1 MDGAALFIALAG
13 IIPLAIASLYVARTP
28 RQVIN
33 LLTAGNLLA
42 LGIVAALATVFLRN
56 HGPRLLF
63 GNGMFLLDALSVLH
77 LLVCLCVYAVALPSA
92 RIYLH
97 AEIRHG
103 LFTLR
108 QCRIFASLWMLAL
121 GSMLLVILSNN
132 LAIMWAAMEATTLL
146 TAFLIITHAT
156 RESLEAMWK
165 YIMICSVGV
174 ALAFLGVVFITAAAR
189 ALPLAPREMLMWT
202 QMVAHGNLLQAP
214 FVKAGF
220 ILLLVG
226 FGTKAGLAPMHNWLP
241 DAHSQAPAPV
251 SAVFSGFML
260 NAALY
265 CILRYLPIAEI
276 SGGHNGW
283 ASSLL
288 TGFGLTS
295 VGIAA
300 VFILFQKNLKRLLA
314 YSSIEHIGIMSFG
327 LGLGGM
333 GTTAAFFHMLNH
345 ALIKPLAFHV
355 AGRMGTLFR
364 SLDIPGMAGALR
376 TLPLYAATLL
386 VAVLALLGMAPF
398 ATFTSKFYII
408 MAACTT
414 AKWWL
419 SLLFIIFLCIIFV
432 GFLRH
437 LMTVVWGDQT
447 EHVSPEIPVI
457 AWPERMLLVLP
468 LCALLVLG
476 LWMPEPLGNLLAQ
489 ATDIVRPVSATLI
502 TGSQP

>member
-1 MDGAALFIALAG
+1 MDGAVILIALAG
-13 IIPLAIASLYVARTP
+13 IIPLAIASFHVARTP
-28 RQVIN
+28 RQVLN
-33 LLTAGNLLA
+33 LLTAGNL
-42 LGIVAALATVFLRN
+42 AALAMAAALVAVFLRS

-63 GNGMFLLDALSVLH
+63 GNGLFLLDALTGLH
-77 LLVCLCVYAVALPSA
+77 LLICLCVYAVALPSA
-92 RIYLH
+92 RMYLA

-108 QCRIFASLWMLAL
+108 QCRTFASLWLLAL
-121 GSMLLVILSNN
+121 GSMLLVILCNN

-146 TAFLIITHAT
+146 TAFLIITHPT

-174 ALAFLGVVFITAAAR
+174 ALAFLGVLFITAAAHS
-189 ALPLAPREMLMWT
+189 LPLAPREMLMWT
-202 QMVAHGNLLQAP
+202 HLTANGNLLQAS
-214 FVKAGF
+214 FVKVGF

-276 SGGHNGW
+276 SGGYSGW
-283 ASSLL
+283 APSLL
-288 TGFGLTS
+288 TGFGLIS

-314 YSSIEHIGIMSFG
+314 YSSIENIGIMAFG
-327 LGLGGM
+327 LGLGAM
-333 GTTAAFFHMLNH
+333 GATAAFFHMLNH
-345 ALIKPLAFHV
+345 ALVKPLAFHV

-364 SLDIPGMAGALR
+364 SLDIPDMAGALR
-376 TLPLYAATLL
+376 TLPFHAATLL

-414 AKWWL
+414 ARWWL

-437 LMTVVWGDQT
+437 LMTVVWGDPP
-447 EHVSPEIPVI
+447 EHAAPQIPAI
-457 AWPERMLLVLP
+457 AWPERALMVLP

-476 LWMPEPLGNLLAQ
+476 LWMPESLGRLLAQ
-489 ATDIVRPVSATLI
+489 AADIVRPVSSTLI
-502 TGSQP
+502 TGSHP